1 MALHGR
7 FCAQIGHFRDGPMW
21 VNGKTADLA
30 KKNLP
35 AIGCAWAVPGG
46 IPSGW
51 GQFGA
56 VKKWAVVIGGLRR
69 QLNAKCAIAPS
80 K

>member
-30 KKNLP
+30 DKNKPLF
-35 AIGCAWAVPGG
+35 WAPLGE
-46 IPSGW
+46 
-51 GQFGA
+51 
-56 VKKWAVVIGGLRR
+56 
-69 QLNAKCAIAPS
+69 AKLS
-80 K
+80 KI